1 VSGSPGT
8 PVGTVDVGTAGLVIS
23 GSVNGST
30 TATSAALANVRKLIL
45 AGTQSGNAG
54 PGIVSSAAETDARLA
69 IGYARAADLFG
80 GTGGTVLGQSVD
92 ADAILVR
99 TTLAG
104 DANLDGSV
112 DFNDLVRLAQNYNTN
127 VADTTESWWTHGD
140 ANYDGVVD
148 FNDLVKLA
156 QNYNTTLLP
165 GAVPGASAA
174 FEADVARAF
183 ASVPEPSEPGLAM
196 IVAMGLVIRRRPFRA
211 RRMRLRQ

>member
-1 VSGSPGT
+1 VSGSPAA
-8 PVGTVDVGTAGLVIS
+8 PLGTVDVGAAGLVIS

-45 AGTQSGNAG
+45 AGAQTGNAG
-54 PGIVSSAAETDARLA
+54 PGIVSSAAQSDSRLA
-69 IGYARAADLFG
+69 LGYARAADLFG
-80 GTGGTVLGQSVD
+80 GTGGTFLGQSVD

-140 ANYDGVVD
+140 ANYDGAVD
-148 FNDLVKLA
+148 FDDLVRLA
-156 QNYNTTLLP
+156 QNYNSSPLP

-183 ASVPEPSEPGLAM
+183 ATVPEPSEPGLAM
-196 IVAMGLVIRRRPFRA
+196 IVALGLVIRRRPLRA
-211 RRMRLRQ
+211 NGMTLAL